1 LTIATKYG
9 ARFLSIPTETAW
21 ETKYAMGIND
31 PNENRIFPKDVSEKA
46 ILLKG
51 IKYSLTENGLGF
63 RGILD
68 LTARLVVAS
77 TTKISSA
84 VARMAQGKPIVL
96 IKRLTMIGKIN
107 PPVLEPVAT
116 IPKAVERRLSK

>member
-1 LTIATKYG
+1 
-9 ARFLSIPTETAW
+9 
-21 ETKYAMGIND
+21 MGTND
-31 PNENRIFPKDVSEKA
+31 PNANKMLPKEVSEKA

-68 LTARLVVAS
+68 LTVRLHVVS

-84 VARMAQGKPIVL
+84 VARMAHGKPTLSINLL
-96 IKRLTMIGKIN
+96 IMIGKIT
-107 PPVLEPVAT
+107 PPALDPVAT

>member
-1 LTIATKYG
+1 
-9 ARFLSIPTETAW
+9 
-21 ETKYAMGIND
+21 MGTND
-31 PNENRIFPKDVSEKA
+31 PNANKMLPKDVSEKA

-68 LTARLVVAS
+68 LTVRLVVVS

-84 VARMAQGKPIVL
+84 VARMAHGKPIL
-96 IKRLTMIGKIN
+96 SINRLTMIGKIT
-107 PPVLEPVAT
+107 PPALDPVAT
-116 IPKAVERRLSK
+116 IPKAVDRRLSK